1 VTVTALLLLPLLL
14 QRPVYSSHADL
25 VVLHVSVLD
34 HHAGFVSD
42 LPRDAF
48 TVTVDGRPRPIQFFE
63 HEDTPVT
70 VGILIDSSTSMVR
83 RRDSVIAGGMA
94 FAASSNPADELFT
107 INFNERVWPGLQD
120 GDDFTSD
127 GDTLRRALDRSSA
140 RGMTAFFDAL
150 AAGLRHL
157 DRGHQP
163 RKVLIL
169 VSDGGDN
176 ASHTT
181 CDEVIAAA
189 LRSDVVIYA
198 VGVFDHDDDDANPKL
213 LKKLADVTGG
223 EAFFPKTNE
232 EMKPVLERI
241 ARDIR
246 SSYTIGYLP
255 VDGRFGQ
262 HRIHVDLR
270 DPQRRKLSVRAR
282 TAYVG
287 Q

>member
-1 VTVTALLLLPLLL
+1 
-14 QRPVYSSHADL
+14 
-25 VVLHVSVLD
+25 
-34 HHAGFVSD
+34 
-42 LPRDAF
+42 
-48 TVTVDGRPRPIQFFE
+48 
-63 HEDTPVT
+63 
-70 VGILIDSSTSMVR
+70 M
-83 RRDSVIAGGMA
+83 
-94 FAASSNPADELFT
+94 
-107 INFNERVWPGLQD
+107 
-120 GDDFTSD
+120 
-127 GDTLRRALDRSSA
+127 
-140 RGMTAFFDAL
+140 
-150 AAGLRHL
+150 
-157 DRGHQP
+157 
-163 RKVLIL
+163 
-169 VSDGGDN
+169 
-176 ASHTT
+176 
-181 CDEVIAAA
+181 
-189 LRSDVVIYA
+189 
-198 VGVFDHDDDDANPKL
+198 FDHDDDDANPKL